1 MGFFRKC
8 NQIFRKLR
16 IWSQLLKKSLIAKL
30 YFLCSPSSISD
41 GPCKIWFTY
50 WYVILRRGSSKWLF
64 GWRWQY
70 LSCYSS
76 KKFRCNFLGL
86 FLYFASC
93 IPVESNFIFLWVSN
107 DEPYF
112 PRVCLGHNFL
122 LLSWTKMTF
131 RDYPLSEEIR
141 S

>member
-1 MGFFRKC
+1 MQPNLQEIADLITTTEEILKC
-8 NQIFRKLR
+8 KTIFCAVRAV
-16 IWSQLLKKSLIAKL
+16 SQMVHASYDLLTVS
-30 YFLCSPSSISD
+30 
-41 GPCKIWFTY
+41 

-107 DEPYF
+107 DGPYF
-112 PRVCLGHNFL
+112 PRVCLEHDFL